1 MLVWTEGPE
10 GWRADGLK
18 IVLAEPFRWLIIDED
33 APPVES
39 AVSIAREPL
48 AVARSLTEA
57 KREAELIASARARSK
72 VRRRHLLT
80 LLISSS
86 AALMVVGAPFAGSG
100 LLLVIAGSVAARSTL
115 FLLGTL
121 MPATLRGQHEVFYQ

>member
-1 MLVWTEGPE
+1 
-10 GWRADGLK
+10 LK